1 MKKAI
6 LLALLLFGTP
16 VAAADVP
23 IDDRFVQ
30 FGARFQDNSTV
41 IVMASPRNVGG
52 KLAICG
58 VYWTTGGS
66 PRVMREIGP
75 AYVKQLEFAIGD
87 KALPKKNWRFSRIR
101 NSGDPTGQPARCTV
115 LNVAWTDQ
123 MARMPL
129 RPKSTRN
136 LIRGN

>member
-1 MKKAI
+1 MKNA
-6 LLALLLFGTP
+6 LFLVLLLLGTP
-16 VAAADVP
+16 AVATDVP
-23 IDDRFVQ
+23 IDDQFFQ
-30 FGARFQDNSTV
+30 FGARFQDNSS
-41 IVMASPRNVGG
+41 VMVLAAPRNVGG
-52 KLAICG
+52 NLAICG
-58 VYWTTGGS
+58 VYWTTGGT

-75 AYVKQLEFAIGD
+75 AYVRQLEFAIGD
-87 KALPKKNWRFSRIR
+87 SALPRKNWRFSRIR

>member
-1 MKKAI
+1 MKKAF
-6 LLALLLFGTP
+6 LLFLLLLGTP
-16 VAAADVP
+16 AAATEVP
-23 IDDRFVQ
+23 IDNRFFQ
-30 FGARFQDNSTV
+30 FGARFQDNSS
-41 IVMASPRNVGG
+41 VMVLASPRNVGG

-58 VYWTTGGS
+58 VYWTTGGT

-87 KALPKKNWRFSRIR
+87 TALPKKNWRFSRIR

-129 RPKSTRN
+129 RPQSTRDV
-136 LIRGN
+136 IRAN